1 MQGVRC
7 IAADLERGKRV
18 LRGKRKTEEG
28 KLIHKTTEYV
38 KTYHVCGQRQYRT
51 ISPNCAA

>member
-1 MQGVRC
+1 MRC

-38 KTYHVCGQRQYRT
+38 KRITFADRGS
-51 ISPNCAA
+51 IEP

>member
-7 IAADLERGKRV
+7 IVADLERGKRV

-28 KLIHKTTEYV
+28 KLIHKTTE
-38 KTYHVCGQRQYRT
+38 
-51 ISPNCAA
+51 